1 MTNSVIDQIHAHRSI
16 RAYKTEPV
24 PDTIIETIVAAGQ
37 RASTSSNL
45 QLTTVIAV
53 REEERRTQLATLCGD
68 QAHIRQAPVFLAWCA
83 DLRRLELACEHQGY
97 TQETGYVENFLVAA
111 VDVALMMQNAALA
124 AESLGLG
131 ICYIGGIRNQPQA
144 VIETLRLP
152 RLVFPIS
159 GMTLGWPDAEPML
172 RPRLGLD
179 AVLHWEQYD
188 ETGLRQELQAYD
200 QAMMNTGIYND
211 RQVSSAAGPVA
222 VNRYGWL
229 EHTARRVT
237 TCSRT
242 VLRTVLER
250 QGFALQ

>member
-1 MTNSVIDQIHAHRSI
+1 MTNLVIDQIHAHRSI
-16 RAYKTEPV
+16 RAYKADPV
-24 PDTIIETIVAAGQ
+24 PATMIETIVTAGQ

-53 REEERRTQLATLCGD
+53 REDERRAQLATLCGD

-111 VDVALMMQNAALA
+111 VDVAIMMQTAALA
-124 AESLGLG
+124 AEALGLG

-144 VIETLRLP
+144 VIETLGLP

-188 ETGLRQELQAYD
+188 ETGLIGELQAYD
-200 QAMMNTGIYND
+200 QAMMTTGIYHD
-211 RQVSSAAGPVA
+211 RQVPSATGPVA

-242 VLRTVLER
+242 ALRAVLAR